1 MNGFENIKK
10 AHLIGVGGIGV
21 SAVAKLLMHAGVEV
35 SGSDA
40 HESEITQDLAQRGAD
55 IFVGH
60 DADNLPDELDLIVRS
75 GAVPDDNPEL
85 AIARQRGVR
94 DLTYFEFLGEF
105 TKGKRVVAIAG
116 THGKSTTTAML
127 GEILVHAGLDPT
139 VIVGSKVPSFPDGN
153 LRLGNSDLLVVEA
166 CEHEAHL
173 LEFHPYAAIVT
184 NIEADHLDFYKDI
197 EHIKET
203 FQKFAS
209 QVRPEGFLILNA
221 DDAQGSAELE
231 SDARIETVGF
241 SDAAKYQ
248 VKNVPDGNGVQRF
261 SLTKDETEI
270 GQFDLHVP
278 GKFNEMN
285 AAMAATMALELG
297 ASIHSVWEALDN
309 YRGIWRRFEIIGEP
323 YGATIVSDY
332 GHHPTA
338 VAATLT
344 AAKDFYP
351 GRKICLMFQPHHRNR
366 TRNLFDGFV
375 EAFDQADALVL
386 PEIYDVA
393 GREDSDQDIS
403 SHDLKLAVKKR
414 DQARGVERPVRYAGD
429 LEEAFRELHSMLEP
443 GSVALIMG
451 AGDVDQLA
459 RRHVNREHN

>member
-1 MNGFENIKK
+1 MNDFENIQK

-40 HESEITQDLAQRGAD
+40 YESDITNDLIQRGAD
-55 IFVGH
+55 IYIGH
-60 DADNLPDELDLIVRS
+60 SEDNLPEELDLVVRS

-85 AIARQRGVR
+85 AAARQRGVR

-105 TKGKRVVAIAG
+105 TKGKRVVAVAG
-116 THGKSTTTAML
+116 THGKSTTTAIL
-127 GEILVHAGLDPT
+127 GQILVSAGLDPT

-173 LEFHPYAAIVT
+173 LEFCPYAAIVT
-184 NIEADHLDFYKDI
+184 NIEADHLDFYKDL

-203 FQKFAS
+203 FRKFAS
-209 QVRPEGFLILNA
+209 QVKSDGFLVLNA
-221 DDAQGSAELE
+221 DDTEGSAEIVAE
-231 SDARIETVGF
+231 ARIETVGF
-241 SDAAKYQ
+241 TDSSSYH
-248 VKNVPDGNGVQRF
+248 VKDVPDGNGVQRF
-261 SLTKDETEI
+261 SLAKDGKEI
-270 GQFDLHVP
+270 GQFDLRVP

-285 AAMAATMALELG
+285 AAMAVVMALELG
-297 ASIHSVWEALDN
+297 APIHSVWEALN
-309 YRGIWRRFEIIGEP
+309 SYRGIWRRFEIIGEP

-338 VAATLT
+338 VSATL
-344 AAKDFYP
+344 AAAREFYP
-351 GRKICLMFQPHHRNR
+351 ERKIVLLFQPHHRNR
-366 TRNLFDGFV
+366 TRNLFDDFV
-375 EAFDQADALVL
+375 RSFDGADVLIL

-393 GREDSDQDIS
+393 GREEDSDKTIS
-403 SHDLKLAVKKR
+403 SHDLMLAVKNHDKT
-414 DQARGVERPVRYAGD
+414 RGVNRPVRYAED
-429 LEEAFRELHSMLEP
+429 LEEAFRELHSILEP

-459 RRHVNREHN
+459 RRHIRKEH